1 MTPLDCT
8 RRLLH
13 PDYETARSNVALPA
27 PEDVDVAPQLLVVA
41 LAHAALA
48 ATHRALDSA
57 HPILAHTSRLTDQP
71 TLSDPEELTILVLH
85 AASQLARLL
94 SEYAA
99 AIRRQNT
106 DPDDDE
112 FPF

>member
-1 MTPLDCT
+1 MNPIDRP

-13 PDYETARSNVALPA
+13 PDYETARSSVALPS
-27 PEDVDVAPQLLVVA
+27 PCDVDLAPQLLVVA
-41 LAHAALA
+41 LAQAALA
-48 ATHRALDSA
+48 ATHRALDRA
-57 HPILAHTSRLTDQP
+57 HPILALTSRLTEQP
-71 TLSDPEELTILVLH
+71 TLSDAEELTILAMH

-94 SEYAA
+94 AEYAA